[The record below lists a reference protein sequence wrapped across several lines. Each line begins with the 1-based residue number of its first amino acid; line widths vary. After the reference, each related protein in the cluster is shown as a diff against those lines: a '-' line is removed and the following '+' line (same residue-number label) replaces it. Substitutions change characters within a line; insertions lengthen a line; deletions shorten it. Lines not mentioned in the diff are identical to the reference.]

1 MKTIMNIFL
10 AVPASATQSTP
21 MEMNSTTW
29 YVIGAIVAILMLIYL
44 ILALVKPEK
53 F

>member
-10 AVPASATQSTP
+10 VVPSSSPQSS
-21 MEMNSTTW
+21 MQMNNTSW
-29 YVIGAIVAILMLIYL
+29 YVIGGIVAFILLIYL
-44 ILALVKPEK
+44 VIALVKPEK